1 MNLHVRAAVGADESG
16 VFSLAAQFP
25 TPTPC
30 ERERFDALFHSKLSD
45 PRSAVLVAVREGEL
59 VGYVSGCAH
68 EAFYAAGSTAWV
80 DEILVLPAL
89 RGAGVGRLLMSPF
102 ENWAGDR
109 NCVLVALAT
118 RGAGSFYERLGYAS
132 KAGYFKKYLS
142 AAEGGPPPAVG
153 E

>member
-1 MNLHVRAAVGADESG
+1 VHINVRAALDEDEPA

-25 TPTPC
+25 TPTPFK
-30 ERERFDALFHSKLSD
+30 RERFGVLFRSKLSD

-59 VGYVSGCAH
+59 VGYVSGCTH
-68 EAFYAAGSTAWV
+68 EAFYAAGATAWV

-89 RGAGVGRLLMSPF
+89 RGGGVGRLLMSAF
-102 ENWAGDR
+102 ENWADGC

-142 AAEGGPPPAVG
+142 SPDRPGAQ
-153 E
+153 